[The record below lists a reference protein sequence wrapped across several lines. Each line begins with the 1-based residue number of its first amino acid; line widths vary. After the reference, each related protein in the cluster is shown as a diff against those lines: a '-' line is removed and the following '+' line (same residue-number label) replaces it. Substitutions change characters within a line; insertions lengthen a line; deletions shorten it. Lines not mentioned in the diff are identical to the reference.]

1 MNNKLVNDMN
11 IYYAIWADA
20 INYERIKN
28 GGENHWKLFTFSYMS
43 LLLSFN
49 IATILCAILL
59 FTGYNVAEK
68 IEQFITFTSSKL
80 LTDLSWAIVTLF
92 VPSMIITYFS
102 VFYNQKHEYILSRYK
117 FRQGKLL
124 LIYFVLTMVLFFGIS
139 LLNQAL

>member
-1 MNNKLVNDMN
+1 MN